1 MQKVFLFIILFS
13 ALNAFSQNLKSCKSV
28 DDVESLIEG
37 DWKLKNDTKN
47 VVYRFSISNHKGFI
61 EVLPEMN
68 LPPKA
73 EKTTENEIIIND
85 HENFIIVLKR
95 GNYYIEIQ
103 SLYYQMTEKITVLNK
118 TNFVY
123 GKGKSQRTFIRD

>member
-13 ALNAFSQNLKSCKSV
+13 ALNAFTQNLKSCKSV

-85 HENFIIVLKR
+85 HENFTIVLKQ

-103 SLYYQMTEKITVLNK
+103 SLYYQMTEKITVLNQ

>member
-85 HENFIIVLKR
+85 HENFTIVLKQ

-103 SLYYQMTEKITVLNK
+103 SLYYQMTEIITVLNK

-123 GKGKSQRTFIRD
+123 GKGKSQHIFIRD

>member
-85 HENFIIVLKR
+85 HENFTIVLKQ

-103 SLYYQMTEKITVLNK
+103 SLYYQMTEKITVLNQ

>member
-13 ALNAFSQNLKSCKSV
+13 ALNAFTQNLKSCKSV

-85 HENFIIVLKR
+85 HENFTIVLKQ

>member
-118 TNFVY
+118 INFVY
-123 GKGKSQRTFIRD
+123 GKGKSQHTFIRD

>member
-13 ALNAFSQNLKSCKSV
+13 ALNAFTQNLKSCKSV

-103 SLYYQMTEKITVLNK
+103 SLYYQMTEKITVLNQ

>member
-13 ALNAFSQNLKSCKSV
+13 ALNAFTQNLKSCKSV

-85 HENFIIVLKR
+85 HENFTIVLKQ

-123 GKGKSQRTFIRD
+123 GKGKSQQTFIRD

>member
-85 HENFIIVLKR
+85 HENFTIVLKQ

>member
-103 SLYYQMTEKITVLNK
+103 SLYYQMTEKITVLNQ